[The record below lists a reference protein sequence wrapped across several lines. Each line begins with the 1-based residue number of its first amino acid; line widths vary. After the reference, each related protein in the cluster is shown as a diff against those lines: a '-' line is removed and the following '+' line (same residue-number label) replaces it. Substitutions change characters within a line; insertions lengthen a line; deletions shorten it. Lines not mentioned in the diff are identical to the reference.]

1 MSSEKVGIITF
12 HRSNNCGS
20 ILQAYALQT
29 VLKEKLKVENEIID
43 FSNEGQQRLYA
54 TLIKPRRFKDILQ
67 NGLYGLFY
75 VPIERHRKDYVS
87 YVERIFKLSPKRYRT
102 SDEMKGIEADY
113 TALICGS
120 DQVWNTE
127 CHDADDAYFLDF
139 ATNTK
144 KIAYAASLGA
154 QNILNLGEKQIQHYR
169 KLLADFDFISVR
181 ENNAQKWISQLTD
194 KEVCITADPT
204 LLLSKSEWEKMAA
217 KQVYPDKYIFYYSFS
232 YEDNITKVVKEVS
245 KKTGLPVI
253 VMDAKHW
260 VRRKLFL
267 KGIRL
272 VKHASPAIFLSLIQN
287 AELVMT
293 TSLHGTIFS
302 TRFEKK
308 FWYINGKNR
317 SDGDDRT
324 SSLLGQLGLKNRYVT
339 GDQLSKRD
347 VFEAIDYSLCKDQI
361 QPLVDY
367 SMAYLEKAVK

>member
-1 MSSEKVGIITF
+1 MSNKKVGIITF

-29 VLKEKLKVENEIID
+29 VLSEKLGVENEIID

-54 TLIKPRRFKDILQ
+54 TLIKPHRFKDILQ

-75 VPIERHRKDYVS
+75 FTIERHRRDYVS
-87 YVERIFKLSPKRYRT
+87 YIEKVLKLSSKRYST
-102 SDEMKGIEADY
+102 SEELKGIEAEY
-113 TALICGS
+113 SALICGS

-127 CHDADDAYFLDF
+127 CHDADDAYFLNF
-139 ATNTK
+139 ASGTK
-144 KIAYAASLGA
+144 KIAYATSLGA
-154 QNILNLGEKQIQHYR
+154 QNILNLDAEKIQHYK
-169 KLLADFDFISVR
+169 KLLSDFKYISVR

-194 KEVCITADPT
+194 NEVCITADPT
-204 LLLSKSEWEKMAA
+204 LLLTKSEWEKMAA
-217 KQVYPDKYIFYYSFS
+217 NRVYPGKYIFYYSFS
-232 YEDNITKVVKEVS
+232 YEDAITRVVIDVS

-267 KGIRL
+267 RGIKL
-272 VKHASPAIFLSLIQN
+272 VKDASPDIFLSLIQN

-317 SDGDDRT
+317 STGDDRT

-339 GDQLSKRD
+339 GAELAKRD
-347 VFEAIDYSLCKDQI
+347 IFEAIDYRHCKEKI
-361 QPLVDY
+361 QPLIDY
-367 SMAYLEKAVK
+367 SMKYLEKAVK

>member
-1 MSSEKVGIITF
+1 
-12 HRSNNCGS
+12 
-20 ILQAYALQT
+20 
-29 VLKEKLKVENEIID
+29 
-43 FSNEGQQRLYA
+43 
-54 TLIKPRRFKDILQ
+54 
-67 NGLYGLFY
+67 
-75 VPIERHRKDYVS
+75 
-87 YVERIFKLSPKRYRT
+87 
-102 SDEMKGIEADY
+102 
-113 TALICGS
+113 
-120 DQVWNTE
+120 
-127 CHDADDAYFLDF
+127 
-139 ATNTK
+139 
-144 KIAYAASLGA
+144 
-154 QNILNLGEKQIQHYR
+154 
-169 KLLADFDFISVR
+169 
-181 ENNAQKWISQLTD
+181 
-194 KEVCITADPT
+194 
-204 LLLSKSEWEKMAA
+204 MAA